1 MKISED
7 ELISIIS
14 DVTTLL
20 GQALAQHVEL
30 KETVLTGSGV
40 GIEVQ
45 KKRIETLKSKI
56 AAEKTRLNKLRDA
69 AKRKKEL
76 EKANLH
82 RHLKQIVQKSACAI
96 HDRMHAHYFCH
107 GRVVERST
115 APTKKW
121 SVHTRLLALLG
132 FGPRHLR

>member
-76 EKANLH
+76 EKANRQ
-82 RHLKQIVQKSACAI
+82 RHLKKLVQKSA
-96 HDRMHAHYFCH
+96 
-107 GRVVERST
+107 T
-115 APTKKW
+115 
-121 SVHTRLLALLG
+121 
-132 FGPRHLR
+132 

>member
-76 EKANLH
+76 EKAS
-82 RHLKQIVQKSACAI
+82 K
-96 HDRMHAHYFCH
+96 
-107 GRVVERST
+107 
-115 APTKKW
+115 
-121 SVHTRLLALLG
+121 HTTRQTRAKGLALSSD
-132 FGPRHLR
+132 